1 MTSGAGLA
9 TQSQQGW
16 SEAVTGWVSGSPS
29 AFQMSG
35 VDSLIVNTFHNRE
48 KNHLLWKDSLDEL
61 NYALYWAS
69 QVAQC

>member
-48 KNHLLWKDSLDEL
+48 KNHLSWKDSLDEL
-61 NYALYWAS
+61 NYVLYWAS